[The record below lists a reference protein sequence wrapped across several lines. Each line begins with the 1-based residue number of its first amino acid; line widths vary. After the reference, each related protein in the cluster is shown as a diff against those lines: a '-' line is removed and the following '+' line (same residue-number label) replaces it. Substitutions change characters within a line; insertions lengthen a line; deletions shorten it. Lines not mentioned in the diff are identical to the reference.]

1 LRAVK
6 EMKNIAINSRWDEL
20 TPENQ
25 LAVIRLVNS
34 IASHSNPSLEVSRN
48 KKGTTLKARIKCK

>member
-1 LRAVK
+1 MNGTVEILTVK
-6 EMKNIAINSRWDEL
+6 SRWEEL
-20 TPENQ
+20 SPENQ

-34 IASHSNPSLEVSRN
+34 IAAHSNPPLEVSRN

>member
-1 LRAVK
+1 MNGTVEVLTV
-6 EMKNIAINSRWDEL
+6 NSRWSEL

-34 IASHSNPSLEVSRN
+34 IASHSNPSLKVSYK
-48 KKGTTLKARIKCK
+48 KKGTTLNARIKK